1 MLSTKTEKA
10 APHPILDI
18 DQTNVGYWSDI
29 LVQKDKEKH
38 DLQVSLW
45 AVSGVAVALLVAVV
59 VLSFGRKE
67 FHYRDVT
74 DALGNSW
81 QFGIRSVDAH
91 DQEAV
96 RLVLERYVKGVR
108 LATRDASYQYRE
120 TNFAYHMSKIKA
132 QNSIAEH
139 FAREGKPEDLS
150 SRDVSRNVI
159 EGSLQI
165 AFASNNSFTARWQEE
180 KKDPTQG
187 NTISQWAGSG
197 VLELKDPSKL
207 TSTERQV
214 SRDGVLV
221 SEFSYSEM
229 K

>member
-1 MLSTKTEKA
+1 MPSTRTEKT

-29 LVQKDKEKH
+29 LTQKDKEKH

-59 VLSFGRKE
+59 ALSFGRKE

-91 DQEAV
+91 DQEAI
-96 RLVLERYVKGVR
+96 RLRLERYIKGIR
-108 LATRDASYQYRE
+108 LVTRDAVLQQE
-120 TNFAYHMSKIKA
+120 TNIAYHMSRTKA
-132 QNSIAEH
+132 QHFIDEY
-139 FAREGKPEDLS
+139 FAREGKPDDLNARDLS
-150 SRDVSRNVI
+150 RSVI
-159 EGSLQI
+159 EGTVQVAI
-165 AFASNNSFTARWQEE
+165 QTGNSFTARWQEQTRE
-180 KKDPTQG
+180 PTHNRTPQ
-187 NTISQWAGSG
+187 QFAGSG

-214 SRDGVLV
+214 SRDGVFV